1 MRILLLFYCSIEHEY
16 RDRYG
21 LCSAAARFQAS
32 INLFINSLI
41 NHSHSHSF
49 CRVARSCHEKM

>member
-1 MRILLLFYCSIEHEY
+1 MRILLLFYCLMEHEY
-16 RDRYG
+16 HDRYG

-41 NHSHSHSF
+41 NHSHSYRF
-49 CRVARSCHEKM
+49 CCVASPCHEKM